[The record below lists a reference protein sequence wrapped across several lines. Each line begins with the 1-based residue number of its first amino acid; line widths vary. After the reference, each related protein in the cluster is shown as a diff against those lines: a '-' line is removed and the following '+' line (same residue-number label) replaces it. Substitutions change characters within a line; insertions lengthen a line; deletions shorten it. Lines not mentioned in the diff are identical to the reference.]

1 MKVFVSRPYVLSCTE
16 SNHVLI
22 KRQLEAMEEAEKK
35 ILKAGARVVSPVNLI
50 DMDGTQADGG
60 EDIDDLMG
68 R

>member
-1 MKVFVSRPYVLSCTE
+1 
-16 SNHVLI
+16 
-22 KRQLEAMEEAEKK
+22 MEEAEKK
-35 ILKAGARVVSPVNLI
+35 LREAGARLVSAVKLI